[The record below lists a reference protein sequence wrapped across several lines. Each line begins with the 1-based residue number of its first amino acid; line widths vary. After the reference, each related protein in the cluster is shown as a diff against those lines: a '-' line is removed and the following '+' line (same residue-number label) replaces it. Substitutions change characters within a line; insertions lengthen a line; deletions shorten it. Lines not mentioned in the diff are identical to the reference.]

1 MKIRLFL
8 SVLAMAILSS
18 SVSSSYA
25 IVVLDNPDNHVVV
38 APSAFDMVGKLS
50 NAGTT
55 TGVLIDPMH
64 VLTAKHCVASSS
76 SGTFTLEL
84 ASGTVSYTWTEKEL
98 HPTADL
104 AILTLSSSTG
114 LSGYPVYDA
123 SDEIGKEIIMVGY
136 GVSGVGHPDSVN
148 YPKGTKRFGYNKV
161 DGIYVDSGLEYLQ
174 SDFDTG
180 PVDKEVMI
188 ADGDSGGP
196 SFIEINGV
204 YYIAGIHHGVSDN
217 DGDGI
222 YPEVHDFGFDVRVS
236 DYSDWIVQ
244 QVPEP
249 ISIVLFITGLGLI
262 RRRNRY
268 AANN

>member
-1 MKIRLFL
+1 MRLNL
-8 SVLAMAILSS
+8 SLSKVVFGILFCASCFIPQ
-18 SVSSSYA
+18 VYG
-25 IVVLDNPDNHVVV
+25 IVVADNPDNHVVT
-38 APSAFDMVGKLS
+38 APSAFDMVGMLS
-50 NAGTT
+50 NAGKT

-84 ASGTVSYTWTEKEL
+84 ASGTVSYTWIAKEL

-114 LSGYPVYDA
+114 LTGYPVYD
-123 SDEIGKEIIMVGY
+123 SDDEIGKEIIMVGY
-136 GVSGVGHPDSVN
+136 GVSGVGHPDSAN
-148 YPKGTKRFGYNKV
+148 YPKGVTKRFGYNRV
-161 DGIYVDSGLEYLQ
+161 DGIYTDSGLEYLQ
-174 SDFDTG
+174 SDFDTA
-180 PVDKEVMI
+180 PADKEVMI

-196 SFIEINGV
+196 SFIEIGGT

-222 YPEVHDFGFDVRVS
+222 YPEFHDFGFDVRVS
-236 DYSDWIVQ
+236 DYSDWIAQ

-249 ISIVLFITGLGLI
+249 ISIFIMIAGAGFI
-262 RRRNRY
+262 RKRK
-268 AANN
+268 